1 MIAPKHSV
9 HLLTK
14 RLYILG
20 LHSALLLFQVI
31 NHGDHASLREKPFST
46 LQPYPT
52 NTHTHQHGYCCS
64 RATAFLPSHIL
75 PRFASLLS
83 RQLGF
88 APEAGK
94 SDRHG
99 VPLPPPGR
107 GGGQG
112 RTGPRSRLPHLG
124 GTPPRTA
131 RRMSAAACSLTFCP
145 RIDRPWRSLL
155 GTLRRVAQRHIHQ
168 RDGLCISGR
177 KFGQSI
183 SASDFCS
190 AHRRA
195 CQPTHEQRKAR
206 RPYMTPS
213 RVSQLQDLKP
223 TGV

>member
-31 NHGDHASLREKPFST
+31 NHGDHASLWEKPFST

-52 NTHTHQHGYCCS
+52 ITHTHQHGYCCS
-64 RATAFLPSHIL
+64 RATAFLPSHVL

-99 VPLPPPGR
+99 VPLPPRAGGWARADGAAQSPPPSGGHAAPHSQTHVCSSLQPYFLSSHRSPLALTARDPPTGR
-107 GGGQG
+107 ARRHGLLPSWLGV
-112 RTGPRSRLPHLG
+112 GPRYCFLSINSLRPPPSGLP
-124 GTPPRTA
+124 PPQKSYRSTSAIQPCHPYIPSA
-131 RRMSAAACSLTFCP
+131 RGAA
-145 RIDRPWRSLL
+145 
-155 GTLRRVAQRHIHQ
+155 GRR
-168 RDGLCISGR
+168 
-177 KFGQSI
+177 
-183 SASDFCS
+183 
-190 AHRRA
+190 
-195 CQPTHEQRKAR
+195 
-206 RPYMTPS
+206 
-213 RVSQLQDLKP
+213 
-223 TGV
+223 

>member
-1 MIAPKHSV
+1 MLIHACESSPLINSTTLTTSTSANNSASAPSAIMIAPKHSV

-52 NTHTHQHGYCCS
+52 TTHTHQHGFCCS
-64 RATAFLPSHIL
+64 RATAFLPSHVL

-99 VPLPPPGR
+99 VPLPPPP
-107 GGGQG
+107 GGDGQG
-112 RTGPRSRLPHLG
+112 RTGPRSRPPIW
-124 GTPPRTA
+124 GT
-131 RRMSAAACSLTFCP
+131 
-145 RIDRPWRSLL
+145 
-155 GTLRRVAQRHIHQ
+155 
-168 RDGLCISGR
+168 
-177 KFGQSI
+177 
-183 SASDFCS
+183 
-190 AHRRA
+190 
-195 CQPTHEQRKAR
+195 R
-206 RPYMTPS
+206 RPA
-213 RVSQLQDLKP
+213 
-223 TGV
+223 

>member
-31 NHGDHASLREKPFST
+31 NHGDHASLWEKPFST

-145 RIDRPWRSLL
+145 RIDRLL
-155 GTLRRVAQRHIHQ
+155 ALTA
-168 RDGLCISGR
+168 RDPPTGR
-177 KFGQSI
+177 
-183 SASDFCS
+183 
-190 AHRRA
+190 
-195 CQPTHEQRKAR
+195 AR
-206 RPYMTPS
+206 RHGLLPS
-213 RVSQLQDLKP
+213 WLGVGPRYCFLSINSLRPPPSGLPPPQKSYRSTSDP
-223 TGV
+223 TLPS